1 MDKILKD
8 FKEARDSDDLTT
20 PHNCG
25 AAYMVSNM
33 GVDIEEEHAFQEEL
47 HGIVDKM
54 QEDLVHEVKILEGT
68 LEPVYQNELS
78 DAERK
83 EEQWKTD
90 LLSGFSTIVRTL
102 TFSDESNT
110 SSSTVS
116 SLNRARVIHDSDE
129 KSTEQSSPSCGRTWA
144 DCGLVTEP
152 LNESFDSTVQTIN
165 VPMLGT
171 PSEEK

>member
-1 MDKILKD
+1 MDKILK
-8 FKEARDSDDLTT
+8 ESRDSDDFTT
-20 PHNCG
+20 PHNCN

-90 LLSGFSTIVRTL
+90 LPSGFSIIAHTPISNDV
-102 TFSDESNT
+102 SNT
-110 SSSTVS
+110 SFSSVS
-116 SLNRARVIHDSDE
+116 SLNRARVIQDSSE
-129 KSTEQSSPSCGRTWA
+129 TSTTQSSPSCGKIWA
-144 DCGLVTEP
+144 DCGLETEP
-152 LNESFDSTVQTIN
+152 SSELSDCMEQTIN

-171 PSEEK
+171 LSEEK

>member
-8 FKEARDSDDLTT
+8 FKEADLTT
-20 PHNCG
+20 PHNCN
-25 AAYMVSNM
+25 AAYMVSNL

-54 QEDLVHEVKILEGT
+54 QEDLVHETKILEGT

-90 LLSGFSTIVRTL
+90 SPSGYSTIARTL
-102 TFSDESNT
+102 TFNDESNT
-110 SSSTVS
+110 SFSTVS

-129 KSTEQSSPSCGRTWA
+129 KSQEQSSPSCGRTWA
-144 DCGLVTEP
+144 DCGLVTEL
-152 LNESFDSTVQTIN
+152 LNESSDCMEQTIN
-165 VPMLGT
+165 VPMLGI